1 MRYPDERPAS
11 RTGRDRDLL
20 PEPSGAGPYETAYDT
35 RRGYQ
40 QPLRARR
47 SRGEPSVIRMMPREA
62 EER

>member
-1 MRYPDERPAS
+1 MRYPDVPPAS

-20 PEPSGAGPYETAYDT
+20 PDAVPGPYETAYDT

-47 SRGEPSVIRMMPREA
+47 SRAEPSVIRMMPRE